1 MNTVAQTVQIYEPT
15 NWKVGRSISD
25 RSYARTVRFT
35 VHTESTLDRAEWQ
48 TSVGPHC
55 LCSITMWWWVWSSM
69 WSCAWAVGWKQ
80 LMPRKWLGR
89 LVSVLEEELVEMS
102 KRRSLKILSIVD
114 DPGRARLTDWS
125 PQQWKAQCCT
135 TEHGRRSFPAVAVR
149 LYDSSLFN
157 HLKHFKNLHMHI
169 STLTSYSI
177 HLFFTRWED

>member
-1 MNTVAQTVQIYEPT
+1 MNTVAQAVQIYEQKLRK
-15 NWKVGRSISD
+15 NRSVYGSH
-25 RSYARTVRFT
+25 RK
-35 VHTESTLDRAEWQ
+35 HT
-48 TSVGPHC
+48 GPC
-55 LCSITMWWWVWSSM
+55 RMTDVCRTMWWWAWSSM
-69 WSCAWAVGWKQ
+69 WSCAWAVGRKQ

-114 DPGRARLTDWS
+114 DPGRARVTDWS

-157 HLKHFKNLHMHI
+157 QLKHFKNLHMHI
-169 STLTSYSI
+169 STLISYSI